1 MAKLIASRSVTLN
14 NQTRQLQSPT
24 VTVDPLT
31 SQIQVRLQR
40 PTTTQPLSWN
50 SNSTIRVS
58 LVFLVDGVEYRCVGQ
73 TSGGVRIG
81 KDGAEVPEY
90 VLTYHPTVLF
100 GDAAREYIQTAVKD
114 AEGYYNDVP
123 LTRLGQ
129 TGSTVQGYLLLER
142 IRGTINTVITIAA
155 TTEAPAP
162 KIRYKNSVAFDAT
175 STFYE
180 TGGDGV
186 VSGSHTSSGSDRAV
200 FAGVAIMSFAAN
212 PTSTSVTYGGS
223 GMTEKWDRV
232 FATYYG
238 QAGYTLAGQAT
249 GAQTVTST
257 ADDTAP
263 YEHSCIVTSFTGVD
277 QSAPVGTAATASG
290 SDTTPTVTVTGVST
304 DGMVVDNVTDSS
316 IGISSIGANQTQRG
330 THAGAG
336 GFMSG
341 ASSTQSGADGGVMSW
356 TINAS
361 GSWDIGA
368 IEFKPVAASG
378 QPYAKRLAG
387 VPFMGG
393 GSGLPWR
400 VRQW

>member
-114 AEGYYNDVP
+114 AEGYSNDVP

-249 GAQTVTST
+249 GAQTVT
-257 ADDTAP
+257 
-263 YEHSCIVTSFTGVD
+263 
-277 QSAPVGTAATASG
+277 
-290 SDTTPTVTVTGVST
+290 VTGVST

-361 GSWDIGA
+361 GPWDIGA